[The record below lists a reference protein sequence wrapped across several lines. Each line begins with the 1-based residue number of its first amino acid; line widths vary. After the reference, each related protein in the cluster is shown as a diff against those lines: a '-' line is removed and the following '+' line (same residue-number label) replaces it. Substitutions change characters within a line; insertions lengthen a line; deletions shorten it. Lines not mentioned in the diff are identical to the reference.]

1 MVRERVLGG
10 LMNRYLIETPHTEQ
24 NCRDLV
30 DLVNAAWY
38 LNHFDWGYMGGVH
51 CGWATIEAESET
63 QARLPVP
70 PLVRGQARVKVA
82 TFTQSMMNESHQ
94 Q

>member
-1 MVRERVLGG
+1 
-10 LMNRYLIETPHTEQ
+10 
-24 NCRDLV
+24 LV